1 MSTTEATT
9 PEPFS
14 RIKVRVT
21 GLVFCGDD
29 IALLRRDRAD
39 SVHYTTIGGN
49 VQDGEDYR
57 EAVRREL
64 EEELGL
70 GRDQASTE
78 PELIWMADAR
88 ISRPGPTPPPR
99 KFHLIYRLH
108 VTPEVRA
115 GLATQEFDELP
126 DGSHEVGAVEWHDYR
141 KVDGLP
147 LFPPIGKQIAE
158 LDAPTAPVHRF
169 ELEPITDENYTW
181 I

>member
-9 PEPFS
+9 PKPFR

-29 IALLRRDRAD
+29 VALLRRDRAD

-57 EAVRREL
+57 EAVLREL

-70 GRDQASTE
+70 GRGQVSTE

-115 GLATQEFDELP
+115 QLATQEFDELP
-126 DGSHEVGAVEWHDYR
+126 DGSHEVGAIEWHDYR

-158 LDAPTAPVHRF
+158 LDGPHAPVHRF

>member
-1 MSTTEATT
+1 MSTTET
-9 PEPFS
+9 PKPFS

-29 IALLRRDRAD
+29 VALLRRNRAD
-39 SVHYTTIGGN
+39 SVHYSTIGGN
-49 VQDGEDYR
+49 VHDGEDYR
-57 EAVRREL
+57 EAVLREL

-70 GRDQASTE
+70 TPALATTA

-115 GLATQEFDELP
+115 RLATQEFDELP
-126 DGSHEVGAVEWHDYR
+126 DGSHEVGTVEWHDYR

-147 LFPPIGKQIAE
+147 LFPPIGKQIAA
-158 LDAPTAPVHRF
+158 LDSPTAPVRHF
-169 ELEPITDENYTW
+169 ELAPITDENYTW

>member
-1 MSTTEATT
+1 MSTTEAQA
-9 PEPFS
+9 PQPFS

-29 IALLRRDRAD
+29 VALLRRDRPD
-39 SVHYTTIGGN
+39 SVHWTTIGGN

-57 EAVRREL
+57 KAVLREL

-70 GRDQASTE
+70 SPDLVASE

-115 GLATQEFDELP
+115 RLATQEFDELP
-126 DGSHEVGAVEWHDYR
+126 DGTHEVGTVEWHDYR

-147 LFPPIGKQIAE
+147 LFPPIGKHIAE
-158 LDAPTAPVHRF
+158 LDSPTAPVARF
-169 ELEPITDENYTW
+169 ELEPITDRNYTW

>member
-1 MSTTEATT
+1 MSTTEAQA
-9 PEPFS
+9 PKPFS

-29 IALLRRDRAD
+29 VALLRRTRPD

-57 EAVRREL
+57 AAVLREL

-70 GRDQASTE
+70 TPDLAASE

-115 GLATQEFDELP
+115 RLATQEFDELP
-126 DGSHEVGAVEWHDYR
+126 DGTQEVGAIEWHDYR

-147 LFPPIGKQIAE
+147 LFPPIGRQIAE
-158 LDAPTAPVHRF
+158 LDSPTAPVTRF
-169 ELEPITDENYTW
+169 ELEPITDQNYTW

>member
-21 GLVFCGDD
+21 GLVFCGTDV
-29 IALLRRDRAD
+29 ALLRRDRAD
-39 SVHYTTIGGN
+39 SVHWTTIGGN

-57 EAVRREL
+57 EAVLREL

-70 GRDQASTE
+70 GPGLASTA

-88 ISRPGPTPPPR
+88 ITRPGPTPSPR

-115 GLATQEFDELP
+115 RLATQEFDELP
-126 DGSHEVGAVEWHDYR
+126 DGGHEVGTVEWHDWR
-141 KVDGLP
+141 KVDALP
-147 LFPPIGKQIAE
+147 LFPPIGTQIAA
-158 LDAPTAPVHRF
+158 LASPTAPVHRF